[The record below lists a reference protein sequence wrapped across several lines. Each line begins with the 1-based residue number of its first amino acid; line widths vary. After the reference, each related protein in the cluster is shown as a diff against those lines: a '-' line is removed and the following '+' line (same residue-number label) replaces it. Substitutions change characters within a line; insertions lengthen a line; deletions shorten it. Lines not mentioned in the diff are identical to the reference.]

1 MKSCIDAIKPAPSLM
16 NNSERTI
23 NWIKMIHKNKDTN
36 KIIGVV
42 HNKNGFALA
51 EGTNNAIENSHNS
64 SVINIYSILFNIC
77 CWLTIKEVENKIN
90 LLVIKPKIVPR
101 VDIVNPS
108 KKTNL
113 TNCSLVAPCTLIKAS
128 S

>member
-1 MKSCIDAIKPAPSLM
+1 M

-51 EGTNNAIENSHNS
+51 EGTNNAIEK
-64 SVINIYSILFNIC
+64 YSPMPYGSRPDDVTVEEAIEYMKLPKHIGVFNGSDVYLHLGQFLFLFYLQLHQLQITSC
-77 CWLTIKEVENKIN
+77 RYR
-90 LLVIKPKIVPR
+90 LLYLLK
-101 VDIVNPS
+101 
-108 KKTNL
+108 
-113 TNCSLVAPCTLIKAS
+113 
-128 S
+128 